1 MMGAVR
7 PAGDVSDIVATT
19 GTGVREKKDV
29 VAELRGRIARIGGAV
44 PTAAPAAPAPASEP
58 ASPSTGVESAT
69 GSFASTVAVP
79 GWLGQHL
86 VSGGLPRGAVT
97 VAQDCPAALVDLLAV
112 LTATGGCAA
121 VVGHPRLAL
130 AAVAAAGGDLDRLVV
145 VPDPA
150 PHATAVLGTLVDGLD
165 LVLYRPPQAVAPT
178 AARPVEARLRRGDCA
193 LLVCGDQQSWPTARL
208 HLQWQ
213 TGEVTGLGRGSGR
226 VREVTV
232 AGKLWGQGQPPQ
244 TFTAAVGGAD
254 STATAP
260 VSTAPLSTVPQER
273 AL

>member
-1 MMGAVR
+1 M
-7 PAGDVSDIVATT
+7 T
-19 GTGVREKKDV
+19 GTDVRDREDV

-44 PTAAPAAPAPASEP
+44 PTAAASAPAVVPASD
-58 ASPSTGVESAT
+58 PSG
-69 GSFASTVAVP
+69 TVTVP

-86 VSGGLPRGAVT
+86 AGSGLPRGAVT
-97 VAQDCPAALVDLLAV
+97 VAQDCPAALVDLLAT
-112 LTATGGCAA
+112 LTAAGGCAA

-193 LLVCGDQQSWPTARL
+193 LLVCGDQRSWPTARL
-208 HLQWQ
+208 HLEWR

-232 AGKLWGQGQPPQ
+232 SGKLWGQGQPPQ
-244 TFTAAVGGAD
+244 AFTAAVGGAD
-254 STATAP
+254 TTNAAPVDIAPATA
-260 VSTAPLSTVPQER
+260 VPLLRER